1 MMNVN
6 SGDNSGM
13 LIVILVIVLAAAAM
27 GMGGLAG
34 EDREGSGG
42 QPLRKGGWWSRRGEE
57 PGWGGPRNM

>member
-27 GMGGLAG
+27 GIATL
-34 EDREGSGG
+34 
-42 QPLRKGGWWSRRGEE
+42 LRIRK
-57 PGWGGPRNM
+57 NI

>member
-27 GMGGLAG
+27 GIATLL
-34 EDREGSGG
+34 RT
-42 QPLRKGGWWSRRGEE
+42 PLFSCIMRAQIPFYESIV
-57 PGWGGPRNM
+57 NTV